1 MLLSA
6 FTGSDSESGG
16 GDGGY
21 YYYYRSSS
29 SPQPLA
35 TRRSRPLWSNPLE
48 FTPLPRH
55 RARVQAR
62 DFRGRRSYG
71 REVVIREMEVEG
83 EEDGDVDGGDEAL
96 GLRRMFPRFRDWGS
110 VDVEVDDGEEVEVGD
125 LEGEGEGEGG
135 GRFGNV
141 RSRAAEAINGSVC
154 GDGEEDEE
162 QRGQR
167 QKDPRKRKLSV
178 MFSEAIIDIGKVIKK
193 RADSLVWRK
202 DSGFGVP
209 EEPLQQ
215 QVRRS
220 ECNANRLWRYRRAD
234 W

>member
-1 MLLSA
+1 M
-6 FTGSDSESGG
+6 
-16 GDGGY
+16 
-21 YYYYRSSS
+21 
-29 SPQPLA
+29 
-35 TRRSRPLWSNPLE
+35 
-48 FTPLPRH
+48 
-55 RARVQAR
+55 QAR

-83 EEDGDVDGGDEAL
+83 EEEENVEQDGSEGDGDEDGGDEPL
-96 GLRRMFPRFRDWGS
+96 GLRRMIPRFRDWGS
-110 VDVEVDDGEEVEVGD
+110 VDVEVDEGEEVEVGD
-125 LEGEGEGEGG
+125 LEGEGEGGW
-135 GRFGNV
+135 RFGNV
-141 RSRAAEAINGSVC
+141 RSRAAGAVNGSVC
-154 GDGEEDEE
+154 GDGEDEDEE

-202 DSGFGVP
+202 DSGVGVP

-220 ECNANRLWRYRRAD
+220 ECNEN
-234 W
+234 